1 MQYSRG
7 LLRLYKT
14 KHNLTM
20 KQYGSIYNKI
30 QHSVAIALAST
41 MLMPAF
47 HSCNTGKDEPKMP
60 STPEIPV
67 TPEEPTP
74 EEPTTPAINHYDGL
88 ENVATP
94 EGLASQVKEYTGFTL
109 SFNKDNRTPN
119 YVAWELLGTE
129 VSTEV
134 SRTDNFWQDPD
145 IEGCTKHSDY
155 TRSGYDRGHMCP
167 AADQKWSIEAMNDCF
182 VMANMCPQLHD
193 LNAGAWEKL
202 EEKER
207 LWAKRDSAVMIIA
220 GPIYTEDDDK
230 YIESSKVRVPGAFF
244 KILIAPYLNEPRGI
258 AFVYPHM
265 NCPGN
270 MQDYAT
276 TIDEVEKI
284 TGFDFFPTLPDEI
297 EDMVESSYSFK
308 EWNR

>member
-1 MQYSRG
+1 M
-7 LLRLYKT
+7 
-14 KHNLTM
+14 KHIE
-20 KQYGSIYNKI
+20 SIYRNTL
-30 QHSVAIALAST
+30 HTATMALAVS

-47 HSCNTGKDEPKMP
+47 YSCNTGKDEPKMP
-60 STPEIPV
+60 VPDIPTPEIPA
-67 TPEEPTP
+67 TPTVS
-74 EEPTTPAINHYDGL
+74 HYDGL
-88 ENVATP
+88 EKVVIPN
-94 EGLASQVKEYTGFTL
+94 GLTSQIKEYTGFTL
-109 SFNKDNRTPN
+109 SYNKDNRTPN

-129 VSTEV
+129 VSNDV
-134 SRTDNFWQDPD
+134 SRSDNFWQDPD

-167 AADQKWSIEAMNDCF
+167 AADQKWSEQAMNDCF

-230 YIESSKVRVPGAFF
+230 YFESKVRVPGAFF
-244 KILIAPYLNEPRGI
+244 KVLVAPYLDEPRGI

-265 NCPGN
+265 KCPGN

-276 TIDEVEKI
+276 SIDEVEKI
-284 TGFDFFPTLPDEI
+284 TGFDFFSELPEEI
-297 EDMVESSYSFK
+297 EKMVESTYSFT

>member
-1 MQYSRG
+1 MKLFGSSYS
-7 LLRLYKT
+7 KP
-14 KHNLTM
+14 
-20 KQYGSIYNKI
+20 
-30 QHSVAIALAST
+30 QHTIILAFATAI
-41 MLMPAF
+41 LMPAF
-47 HSCNTGKDEPKMP
+47 YSCNTDKDEPKMP
-60 STPEIPV
+60 VTPV
-67 TPEEPTP
+67 TPVP
-74 EEPTTPAINHYDGL
+74 NHYDGL
-88 ENVATP
+88 ENVAVP
-94 EGLASQVKEYTGFTL
+94 SGLTSQIKEYTGFTL

-145 IEGCTKHSDY
+145 IDGCTKHSDY

-167 AADQKWSIEAMNDCF
+167 AADQKWSVQAMNDCF

-207 LWAKRDSAVMIIA
+207 AWAQRDSAVMIIA
-220 GPIYTEDDDK
+220 GPIYTEDDT

-244 KILIAPYLNEPRGI
+244 KVLIAPYLDEPRGI

-284 TGFDFFPTLPDEI
+284 TGFDFFPALPDDI
-297 EDMVESSYSFK
+297 EAKVESTYSFTD
-308 EWNR
+308 WNR